1 LHKPEF
7 RVDHPISAML
17 AFVAGGLSAVAA
29 VGAKVSPFRCMS
41 TALGVVALL
50 DLALYFALGPGSL
63 FAVLG
68 IGGLER

>member
-1 LHKPEF
+1 LGRRCP
-7 RVDHPISAML
+7 
-17 AFVAGGLSAVAA
+17 
-29 VGAKVSPFRCMS
+29 PFRCIS